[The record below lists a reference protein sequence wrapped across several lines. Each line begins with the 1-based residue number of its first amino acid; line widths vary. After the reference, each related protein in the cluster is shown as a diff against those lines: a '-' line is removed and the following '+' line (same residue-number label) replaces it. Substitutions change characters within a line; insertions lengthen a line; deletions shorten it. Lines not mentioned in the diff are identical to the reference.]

1 VAETQKQND
10 AARAPGEAP
19 AGVEGESTSFGRCA
33 TCRHGENVD
42 IERGTLRCR
51 RHVMLVDADADEI
64 PDDCVEYERDPDKQP
79 PPNLVDAPADKG
91 AASGGAASGG

>member
-1 VAETQKQND
+1 MAETQDQNGAAKRPD
-10 AARAPGEAP
+10 AEAPGI
-19 AGVEGESTSFGRCA
+19 EGESTSFGRCA

-64 PDDCVEYERDPDKQP
+64 PDDCVEYERDPDKKP
-79 PPNLVDAPADKG
+79 PPNLVDAPVESKPPPKV
-91 AASGGAASGG
+91 